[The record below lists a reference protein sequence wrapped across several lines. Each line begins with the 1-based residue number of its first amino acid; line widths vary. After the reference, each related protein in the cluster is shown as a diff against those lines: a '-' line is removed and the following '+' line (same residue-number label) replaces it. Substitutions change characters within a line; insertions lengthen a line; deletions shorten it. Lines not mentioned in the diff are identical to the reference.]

1 MERRALTRRLVR
13 IPGGRTGA
21 SSRRVL
27 DDALQSS
34 SDGTRRFE
42 RRRHGLYST
51 CKSMHGWF
59 CVLLAHEPVRVRTCV
74 LTSRSVCV
82 REDIGAAFMRASDFR
97 SLLSDID
104 YILVANG

>member
-34 SDGTRRFE
+34 RYGTS
-42 RRRHGLYST
+42 GLNGADMGST
-51 CKSMHGWF
+51 LHAQACMAG
-59 CVLLAHEPVRVRTCV
+59 
-74 LTSRSVCV
+74 
-82 REDIGAAFMRASDFR
+82 
-97 SLLSDID
+97 
-104 YILVANG
+104 LVYF